1 MKIERFEE
9 LLDQYGWDLA
19 SWPEPLRREAN
30 VLISQDAHAAELL
43 KSLRSIDDLL
53 ASDPL
58 PMGKHKA
65 IDDIFAAIEAEE
77 RKLDDAGATQ
87 ASEPGIFDEPL
98 DDRPR
103 SRAHMTARAATAH
116 GKSPVR
122 KTYPA
127 PKTKSPLGPGMIED
141 AKQYGQARNKVEGPA
156 LRRSIFSGVG
166 MAVCVL
172 AGFVFGVVLTAGQGQ
187 QENAVADELDLTGL
201 LEQHFY
207 GGDPVRPSPIPAEM
221 TETADHDAVARDGA
235 SEQ

>member
-53 ASDPL
+53 GSDPL

-77 RKLDDAGATQ
+77 RKLDEANAAHAPVPD
-87 ASEPGIFDEPL
+87 IFDQPL

-103 SRAHMTARAATAH
+103 SRAHMTAKAATAH

-127 PKTKSPLGPGMIED
+127 PKTKSPLGPSMVND
-141 AKQYGQARNKVEGPA
+141 AKQYGNERSKIDLSIFQ
-156 LRRSIFSGVG
+156 RRIFSGAG
-166 MAVCVL
+166 MVVCVL
-172 AGFVFGVVLTAGQGQ
+172 AGFVFGIVLTAGQGQ
-187 QENAVADELDLTGL
+187 QENAVADELALTGL
-201 LEQHFY
+201 LEQQFY
-207 GGDPVRPSPIPAEM
+207 GSDSVPSSSAPAEPVNR
-221 TETADHDAVARDGA
+221 DRIARDGV